1 MTPLVFCRS
10 RLHGRRCTRPEGHPG
25 LHRHRTTL
33 WSGVQADPA
42 RCPGSGAPAEAA
54 MPLYDGWPYGRALCP
69 RCLRFVPLIDRA
81 LIDHETGG
89 DDARERARVAEWF
102 NAHGW

>member
-1 MTPLVFCRS
+1 MTPIVFCRS

-25 LHRHRTTL
+25 LHRQRTTL
-33 WSGVQADPA
+33 WSGVQADPE
-42 RCPGSGAPAEAA
+42 RCPGSGAPADAA
-54 MPLYDGWPYGRALCP
+54 APLLDGWPHGRALC
-69 RCLRFVPLIDRA
+69 RECLRFAPLVGGA